1 LRDLCKENNYFNQK
15 NENNLKQIEQI
26 EYLIEYLPLDDLKL
40 LNEQLKQENIDIK
53 QIIFSEVSKMD
64 EKIQQQRMEELQ
76 SQQQQQS
83 STSSSATASA
93 SVSTF
98 NKWSPDDIE
107 LLVKAL
113 RLYPAGVQNRWN
125 VVLEFIK
132 RSGDN
137 QKRTLQDVMQKA
149 KDIQSGKKN

>member
-1 LRDLCKENNYFNQK
+1 MK
-15 NENNLKQIEQI
+15 
-26 EYLIEYLPLDDLKL
+26 
-40 LNEQLKQENIDIK
+40 
-53 QIIFSEVSKMD
+53 
-64 EKIQQQRMEELQ
+64 KIQQQRMEELQ
-76 SQQQQQS
+76 SQQQQS

-149 KDIQSGKKN
+149 KDIQSGKKRIE